1 MKNTINYQFNLPELI
16 DAAFIM
22 KYNENIVMVDD
33 LLKRWKNTID
43 IEIENITGNMIEDI
57 NDEINIIE
65 KNIYQNKTANEM
77 LTQNVVQLYTLVN
90 NDDDYLFH
98 YFEQRFTDI
107 NIQNVLLETNYEIV
121 FNQYNST
128 LIQVN
133 NVEDSMNELI
143 IENQEFENDL
153 NSISG
158 TINTLD
164 TNISDITNLLEIL
177 RVKLRDFVNNNSNE
191 NLNANISFN
200 DVLDK
205 FLLIYR
211 EV

>member
-1 MKNTINYQFNLPELI
+1 MKNTINYRFNLPELI
-16 DAAFIM
+16 DAAFII
-22 KYNENIVMVDD
+22 KYNENIVMIDD
-33 LLKRWKNTID
+33 LLKRWKDTIN

-65 KNIYQNKTANEM
+65 KNVYQNKTANEM
-77 LTQNVVQLYTLVN
+77 LSQNVTQLYILVN

-98 YFEQRFTDI
+98 YFEQRFT
-107 NIQNVLLETNYEIV
+107 NIDTQIGSFEMNYETIS
-121 FNQYNST
+121 NQYNST

-133 NVEDSMNELI
+133 DVEDSMNELM

-153 NSISG
+153 NSING
-158 TINTLD
+158 TVNTLD

>member
-191 NLNANISFN
+191 NLNTNISFD